1 MKVKCQLGKARSIA
15 KPTEP
20 LPKPPSRVARQLALA
35 HQIDRMIEA
44 GELRDYAD
52 AARRLKVSRAR
63 VTQIMNLVALPI
75 AMQERILLGEAEV
88 SERGLR

>member
-1 MKVKCQLGKARSIA
+1 
-15 KPTEP
+15 
-20 LPKPPSRVARQLALA
+20 
-35 HQIDRMIEA
+35 MIEA